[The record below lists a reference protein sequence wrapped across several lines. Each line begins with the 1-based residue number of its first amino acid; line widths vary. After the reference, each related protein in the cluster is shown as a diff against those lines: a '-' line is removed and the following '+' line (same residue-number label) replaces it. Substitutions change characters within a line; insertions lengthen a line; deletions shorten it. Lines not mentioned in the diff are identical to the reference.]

1 MPCPIFIPHRER
13 LFIIHGTGLAKS
25 NEYDAAAD
33 TEARLRKTLSDEEQ
47 ALLDGF
53 YYRQD
58 YFHNIADVYSISDLI
73 VCRSGAGSLNEIS
86 RMGKPAFLIP
96 KANLPGDHQVMNAR
110 AMKHSGATEILFED
124 TVVENG
130 KVLEKLEGKLFAER
144 ILRLLEDPD
153 RLREMGAKRQGVFQ
167 AACS

>member
-1 MPCPIFIPHRER
+1 M
-13 LFIIHGTGLAKS
+13 
-25 NEYDAAAD
+25 
-33 TEARLRKTLSDEEQ
+33 
-47 ALLDGF
+47 LDGF

-124 TVVENG
+124 TIVEDG
-130 KVLEKLEGKLFAER
+130 KVLEKLEGKLLAER
-144 ILRLLEDPD
+144 ILRLLEDLE
-153 RLREMGAKRQGVFQ
+153 RLAEDGSQEPRVFQ
-167 AACS
+167 TPCGRAHPERDLSGP